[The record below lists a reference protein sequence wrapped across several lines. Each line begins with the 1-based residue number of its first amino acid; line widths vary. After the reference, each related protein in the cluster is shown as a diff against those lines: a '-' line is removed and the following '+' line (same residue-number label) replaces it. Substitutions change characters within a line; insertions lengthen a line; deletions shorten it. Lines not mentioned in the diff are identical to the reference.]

1 MKNGT
6 LKTFLTIAFVLC
18 AAMAW
23 ASSTGPGVTPDEAL
37 TKLKDGNT
45 RFVQGKCAY
54 PNQGADRRAETFK
67 GGQHPYAVVLTCAD
81 SRVPPEVLFDQ
92 GIGDIFTIRVAGNVM
107 ATDEIGTAEYGV
119 EHLAVPLLLVM
130 GHTKCGAVTAVVA
143 GDHVGGSI
151 PKLVAPIA
159 PAVRTAV
166 KNNPNLDKAAL
177 VDKAIEE
184 NVWQAIA
191 DAVKGSPDIK
201 RLAASGKLK
210 IVGAVYHIDS
220 GEVVWLGE
228 HPAKARLLSN

>member
-1 MKNGT
+1 MRKGT
-6 LKTFLTIAFVLC
+6 LATFLTTFFMLC

-23 ASSTGPGVTPDEAL
+23 ASSAGPGVTPDEAL
-37 TKLKDGNT
+37 AKLKDGNV
-45 RFVQGKCAY
+45 RFVQGKTTH
-54 PNQGADRRAETFK
+54 PNQDAARRMETFK
-67 GGQHPYAVVLTCAD
+67 GGQHPFAVVLSCAD
-81 SRVPPEVLFDQ
+81 SRVPPEILFDQ
-92 GIGDIFTIRVAGNVM
+92 GIGDVFSIRVAGNVM

-119 EHLAVPLLLVM
+119 DHLAVPLLVVM

-159 PAVRTAV
+159 PAVRTAT

-210 IVGAVYHIDS
+210 IVGAIYHIDS

-228 HPAKARLLSN
+228 HPAKAKLLSN